1 MTLSQYRPQ
10 HFISSEFLSPVN
22 SASEGMKSY
31 AHTERCPFTGIFG
44 GPCLQLERVAV
55 PRPLP
60 AILKM
65 CLRAPFPEAL
75 QRGGC
80 M

>member
-31 AHTERCPFTGIFG
+31 AHTERCPFTVSSAG
-44 GPCLQLERVAV
+44 LASNLNE
-55 PRPLP
+55 
-60 AILKM
+60 
-65 CLRAPFPEAL
+65 
-75 QRGGC
+75 
-80 M
+80 